1 MRNQGRKRS
10 LKDILSEKEPV
21 STSQKDTGLPRYIPW
36 NGNLVSACYVVSV
49 VSTTVLVDIPIPF
62 FMFKTEDMS
71 MEGKY
76 QTIQNQREHGRLKA
90 LLETNIQS
98 LIQWE
103 KKKILSL
110 IPGCLCWFRV
120 ELETGYKSQKEGILS
135 LVFHYQK
142 CTLCLKSCVPHRG
155 QPVYGGNSRKRS

>member
-1 MRNQGRKRS
+1 M
-10 LKDILSEKEPV
+10 
-21 STSQKDTGLPRYIPW
+21 
-36 NGNLVSACYVVSV
+36 SACYVVSV

-71 MEGKY
+71 MEEKY

-90 LLETNIQS
+90 VLETNIQS

-110 IPGCLCWFRV
+110 IPGCLC
-120 ELETGYKSQKEGILS
+120 
-135 LVFHYQK
+135 
-142 CTLCLKSCVPHRG
+142 
-155 QPVYGGNSRKRS
+155 